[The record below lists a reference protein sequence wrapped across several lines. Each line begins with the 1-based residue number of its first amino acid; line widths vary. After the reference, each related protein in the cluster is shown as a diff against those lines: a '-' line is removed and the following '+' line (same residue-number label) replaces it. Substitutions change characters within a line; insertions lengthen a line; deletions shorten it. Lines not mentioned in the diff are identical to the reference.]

1 MKQGMQLQD
10 FAREVQRQ
18 ADVKRDFKA
27 PSSRLR
33 VQTLDP
39 MAYRQSPDGF
49 QMKFALAVGDG
60 ANNQGVFPMRRL
72 MHQQV
77 AERTKIRWEYYER
90 MMEEG
95 PELVPENVNYWFQH
109 QDETRLVRTLD
120 GQARAYL
127 GDKYRPL
134 DNYDLFKAVA
144 PVLMGEQARGMRI
157 ESIQI
162 TETRFFIKAFTSR
175 LTAAVKLND
184 VVQAG
189 VVITNSE
196 VGHSQISIE
205 PAFYRLVC
213 YNGMIRPDSSLKRR
227 HVGRGVGDMEGVEEF
242 FTDATRRADDNA
254 FWRKVVDVVRGSFDE
269 ANFQKFIEKMRA
281 AADNQIPKGGASLQ
295 EVQEVVQSKYG
306 FTDTE
311 GDSILKN
318 LIQGGDLSQWGLA
331 QAITAVANDESV
343 SYERSVDLERA
354 GGQVIELSQ
363 RDWQELVA
371 A

>member
-1 MKQGMQLQD
+1 
-10 FAREVQRQ
+10 
-18 ADVKRDFKA
+18 
-27 PSSRLR
+27 
-33 VQTLDP
+33 
-39 MAYRQSPDGF
+39 
-49 QMKFALAVGDG
+49 
-60 ANNQGVFPMRRL
+60 
-72 MHQQV
+72 
-77 AERTKIRWEYYER
+77 
-90 MMEEG
+90 
-95 PELVPENVNYWFQH
+95 
-109 QDETRLVRTLD
+109 
-120 GQARAYL
+120 
-127 GDKYRPL
+127 
-134 DNYDLFKAVA
+134 
-144 PVLMGEQARGMRI
+144 
-157 ESIQI
+157 
-162 TETRFFIKAFTSR
+162 
-175 LTAAVKLND
+175 
-184 VVQAG
+184 
-189 VVITNSE
+189 
-196 VGHSQISIE
+196 
-205 PAFYRLVC
+205 
-213 YNGMIRPDSSLKRR
+213 
-227 HVGRGVGDMEGVEEF
+227 MEGVEEF

>member
-1 MKQGMQLQD
+1 MKTGMQLGE
-10 FAREVQRQ
+10 FAREVARQ
-18 ADVKRDFKA
+18 ATAKRDFKA
-27 PSSRLR
+27 PSSKLR
-33 VQTLDP
+33 VRVVDP
-39 MAYRQSPDGF
+39 MNIETSPEGF
-49 QMKFALAVGDG
+49 QMRYAIEIGDHG
-60 ANNQGVFPMRRL
+60 AFPMRRL

-90 MMEEG
+90 MMTEG
-95 PELVPENVNYWFQH
+95 PELVPLNVNYWFDH

-134 DNYDLFKAVA
+134 DNYDLFQAVA
-144 PVLMGEQARGMRI
+144 PTLMGSQALGMRI
-157 ESIQI
+157 ESVQI
-162 TETRFFIKAFTSR
+162 TETKFFIKAFSER
-175 LTAAVKLND
+175 ITAAVKLND

-227 HVGRGVGDMEGVEEF
+227 HVGRGVGEMEGVEEF
-242 FTDATRRADDNA
+242 FTDATRRADDEA

-269 ANFQKFIEKMRA
+269 VNFRKFVEKMRE

-295 EVQEVVQSKYG
+295 EVQEVVQKRYG
-306 FTDTE
+306 LTDTE
-311 GDSILKN
+311 GETILRN
-318 LIQGGDLSQWGLA
+318 LIEGADLSQWGLA
-331 QAITAVANDESV
+331 NAITLAAQDEAVT
-343 SYERSVDLERA
+343 YERATELERL

-363 RDWQELVA
+363 RDWKELVA